1 MVQSP
6 TSRHGQDHDLYGY
19 RFHKCTL
26 VYTRCLFFI
35 SNLRHIY
42 LRVWKY
48 VNLDGFFIM
57 IISLGQLTK
66 PYWKAKLENSVEPG
80 MNIRCLLFKVRCLD
94 TK

>member
-1 MVQSP
+1 
-6 TSRHGQDHDLYGY
+6 
-19 RFHKCTL
+19 
-26 VYTRCLFFI
+26 
-35 SNLRHIY
+35 
-42 LRVWKY
+42 
-48 VNLDGFFIM
+48 M